1 MTLRTTHSDVS
12 HEGNGLTREFSVA
25 FEFHAAIDLEVI
37 LVTAATGA
45 ERVQMLGFHYQVE
58 GGGGELGQIYF
69 IDLNPPPTSGERVL
83 IRRISSDFQPDDL
96 VDGGA
101 LAAEPL
107 ERRLDIIAARLQE
120 LEADIARSLKVTKGS
135 QATGLDLNLVGG
147 KNRQL
152 TVASDEQGV
161 ILTTGT
167 LPDTVQT
174 SQFGEEWVNLN
185 SELKARNR
193 LMLGAAAVES
203 VGTSGA
209 TIPLLNGNNTYS
221 GTASFAGDAA
231 FGSDVL
237 IGAPFVLSSESLS
250 IDGNGAIASAKGHVL
265 VSDFEAAG
273 ADNLDVIAVTDHP
286 FGSILKLRAGT
297 AGQVPTLRHA
307 APGSGNVYLADTRD
321 VALDDLDKTIW
332 LQRCSGGGHGAR
344 WYEIGR
350 SERRLATALLPHVI
364 DDTLISSAVAEH
376 DVFWDNAEGYLWIKI
391 LIHTIIPAADAALDI
406 FLSANGTTFE
416 SGASDY
422 AWKSNASRVGSG
434 PVGSNADNSISLSA
448 NALLEATPALS
459 IFELTI
465 PFPGDTAS
473 FSPVKLSGAF
483 CDCQGTYYTRAALDY
498 VILYQ
503 IQKALSPGFLR
514 RLERRVREENEQEF
528 LIPPSWAA

>member
-1 MTLRTTHSDVS
+1 MTLGTTHSFVS
-12 HEGNGLTREFSVA
+12 HEGNGSTRKFDVT
-25 FEFHAAIDLEVI
+25 FEFHAASDLQVI

-45 ERVQMLGFHYQVE
+45 ERVQTQGFHYQVD
-58 GGGGELGQIYF
+58 GGDGEPGQIHF
-69 IDLNPPPTSGERVL
+69 IEPTPPPASGERVL
-83 IRRISSDFQPDDL
+83 IRRTSSDLQPDDL

-107 ERRLDIIAARLQE
+107 ERRLDIITARLQE
-120 LEADIARSLKVTKGS
+120 LETDIARSLKVAKGS
-135 QATGLDLNLVGG
+135 QATGLNLNLVGG
-147 KNRQL
+147 KSRQL

-161 ILTTGT
+161 ILATGT
-167 LPDTVQT
+167 VPDTVQT

-185 SELKARNR
+185 SELEARNR
-193 LMLGAAAVES
+193 LMLGSASVEN

-250 IDGNGAIASAKGHVL
+250 IDGSGTIAPTKSHVL
-265 VSDFEAAG
+265 VSNFEAAG
-273 ADNLDVIAVTDHP
+273 TDNLEVIAVTNHP
-286 FGSILKLRAGT
+286 FGSILELRAGT
-297 AGQVPTLRHA
+297 AGQVPTLQHD
-307 APGSGNVYLADTRD
+307 APGSGNIYLAGNRD
-321 VALDDLDKTIW
+321 ATLDDLDKTIW
-332 LQRCSGGGHGAR
+332 LQRRSSGGQGAG

-350 SERRLATALLPHVI
+350 SERMPATALLPHVI
-364 DDTLISSAVAEH
+364 DDTLISSTVAEH
-376 DVFWDNAEGYLWIKI
+376 DVFWDNAENYLWTKM
-391 LIHTIIPAADAALDI
+391 LIHTIVPAADAALNI

-434 PVGSNADNSISLSA
+434 PVGSNADSSISLSA
-448 NALLEATPALS
+448 NALLEAAPALS
-459 IFELTI
+459 VFELTI

-483 CDCQGTYYTRAALDY
+483 WDSQGTYYTVDGAGFRLASQEVRGIRLKFAGQNMAGGR
-498 VILYQ
+498 ILTVGY
-503 IQKALSPGFLR
+503 K
-514 RLERRVREENEQEF
+514 
-528 LIPPSWAA
+528 